1 MKPLEIRQA
10 FSDLLKEYNTE
21 ILEEKSLLTE
31 DPEVFYRISTAI
43 NVKDYFLGIKE
54 PANKR
59 IAVMQRCI
67 RAKKDILRIIGKE
80 GVATLF
86 NTMMS
91 YFFFNEPN
99 ENIGIEVMM
108 RFFTEKL
115 NLKAS
120 DIYCVVNEKNRYLIP
135 VASKFGIPD
144 NNFVIMPEHCLKW
157 SMGSDDGPT
166 GIYVRFFIRNFTGLV
181 PIGSINNA
189 NYYNDKQPKII
200 DSSFIVEMLTVVT
213 ENKPHLYETKLF
225 KESLSVLNKFDIDN
239 ILDNSDKFFIV
250 NILRGTIATLSD
262 GAKISSKNE
271 GYILRK
277 FIREAALKGYALFEL
292 HPFLY
297 ELTDSIYT
305 DLEYIGYS
313 YSQDIK
319 DRVKQEILD
328 EENFYLSTL
337 KKSLVWLNRKIR
349 SLNEVLV
356 NDLDEWNDSRGIPV
370 EVALKIL
377 KENNI
382 KVDYKK
388 PESFN
393 VIPMYPMKE
402 TVKGITTQEWLYK
415 LHDK

>member
-10 FSDLLKEYNTE
+10 FSDLLKEYNAE
-21 ILEEKSLLTE
+21 ILEEKSLLTD
-31 DPEVFYRISTAI
+31 DPEVLYRISTAI
-43 NVKDYFLGIKE
+43 NVKDYFLRIKE

-59 IAVMQRCI
+59 MAVMQRCV
-67 RAKKDILRIIGKE
+67 RAKKEILKIIGKE

-91 YFFFNEPN
+91 YFFFDEPN

-120 DIYCVVNEKNRYLIP
+120 NIYCVVNEKNRYLIP
-135 VASKFGIPD
+135 VVSKFRIPD

-166 GIYVRFFIRNFTGLV
+166 GIYVRFFIKNFTGLV

-200 DSSFIVEMLTVVT
+200 DSSFIVDMLTVVT

-239 ILDNSDKFFIV
+239 ILDDSDKFFIV

-271 GYILRK
+271 GYIIRK
-277 FIREAALKGYALFEL
+277 FIREAVLKGYALFGL

-305 DLEYIGYS
+305 DLEYLGYS
-313 YSQDIK
+313 YSQVVK
-319 DRVKQEILD
+319 DSIKQEILN
-328 EENFYLSTL
+328 EENLYLATL
-337 KKSLVWLNRKIR
+337 KKSLAWLNRKIG
-349 SLNEVLV
+349 SLNEVSENNL
-356 NDLDEWNDSRGIPV
+356 NEWNDSRGLPV
-370 EVALKIL
+370 EVALKVL

-388 PESFN
+388 PEFPN

-402 TVKGITTQEWLYK
+402 TVKDITIQEWLYK